1 MIRTRRPTPQSWV
14 SAFRA
19 TLLIKPQGTS
29 THAPTA
35 RVLSIVILVLLASL
49 PAIHNGFVEYD
60 DPLYINSATVSQ
72 GMTSEGITFALT
84 SVDRLYWHPLTW
96 LSHELDFSWFGS
108 SLYGHHFTSVL
119 LHALTAGLLCLLCL
133 QLGAGAYQAVA
144 ASLLWALHPL
154 RVESFAW
161 LAERKDVLCAFF
173 FVASLVA
180 YLRYAKQPSRTRY
193 ALWLGCGVLALLSK
207 PTAVTLPLVLL
218 LLDYWPRRRA
228 ASPIKLLIEKLPLAP
243 IACVVAVLTVIGQQ
257 HSGAT
262 SLVTGVSIATRAE
275 NAFSYAAYLGKIF
288 WPVNLACFYP
298 YDRHP
303 KAAWVIA
310 SSCLLAAITAVAVL
324 RRDRWPWLL
333 VGWLWFAI
341 TLLPNSGIIQAGR
354 QGMADRFTELGSM
367 GFTIAI
373 VWTAVAW
380 AGAQPRRRVAL
391 AWSAGILIVVLGA
404 LTVRQIGY
412 WRDTVTLFE
421 HAVAVADCDYSRGNL
436 AVALNKQGRYQ
447 EAEIHLRK
455 AIQLAPNEADYHVN
469 LAGILVRTGR
479 LEDASIEAQ
488 EALRL
493 APDKAITAETAGVIA
508 LRRGFYQEA
517 VLRFDQAAHLGFDHN
532 ILATALNDTGASL
545 ASRGQPANAELL
557 IRKAVEL
564 NPGLVQARRNLVLV
578 LEDQGRRDEAAK
590 ALQEAIQATGRQR
603 HYTDLI
609 RELQPTTVVGSH

>member
-1 MIRTRRPTPQSWV
+1 MQNARRSKKLANPKPAVTNPQITSTPVFAVLSVV
-14 SAFRA
+14 SIL
-19 TLLIKPQGTS
+19 TLLI
-29 THAPTA
+29 
-35 RVLSIVILVLLASL
+35 SL
-49 PAIHNGFVEYD
+49 PTLNNGAVDSD
-60 DPLYINSATVSQ
+60 DPLYIKDALASQ
-72 GMTSEGITFALT
+72 GITPEGITFALT
-84 SVDRLYWHPLTW
+84 SLDGLYWHPLTW
-96 LSHELDFSWFGS
+96 LSHELDFELFGS

-119 LHALTAGLLCLLCL
+119 LHALTAGLLCFLCL

-180 YLRYAKQPSRTRY
+180 YLRYAKQPSRARY
-193 ALWLGCGVLALLSK
+193 ALWLGCGVLALLAK

-218 LLDYWPRRRA
+218 LLDYWPLRRTA
-228 ASPIKLLIEKLPLAP
+228 QPLKLLVEKITLAAMA
-243 IACVVAVLTVIGQQ
+243 IVVAVLTAIGQQ
-257 HSGAT
+257 HAGAT
-262 SLVTGVSIATRAE
+262 SLVTGISLGTRIA
-275 NAFSYAAYLGKIF
+275 NATVSYATYLGKIL

-303 KAAWVIA
+303 EAAWVIA
-310 SSCLLAAITAVAVL
+310 STCLLAAITGVAVL
-324 RRDRWPWLL
+324 RRNRWPWLL
-333 VGWLWFAI
+333 VGWLWFVI

-367 GFTIAI
+367 GLTIAI

-380 AGAQPRRRVAL
+380 AGAQPRRQVAL
-391 AWSAGILIVVLGA
+391 AWSAGIIIVVLGA

-447 EAEIHLRK
+447 EGEIHLRK

-479 LEDASIEAQ
+479 LEDASLEAQ
-488 EALRL
+488 DALRL

-517 VLRFDQAAHLGFDHN
+517 VLRFDQAARLGFDRN

-557 IRKAVEL
+557 IRKAVDL

-578 LEDQGRRDEAAK
+578 LEDQGRRDEATK

-603 HYTDLI
+603 QYTDLI
-609 RELQPTTVVGSH
+609 RELEPTGSSRPR